1 MSTATTTTKQSDLER
16 VYRIQNL
23 ILNFGWEIERPM
35 PALDDE
41 EKKALDEFLDLIDSQ
56 AVSLSPIPGVFWR
69 CVCPHWTPKFKCQ
82 NDARLMAMALMPHAD
97 SFYEWTAERS
107 VPSSDYGIQFLLE
120 QLNAEYSSS
129 AGVMFAELQP
139 DTGINI
145 WFGRKAGGQLP
156 FFTGQ
161 DTIDAARFL
170 FGVKAV
176 ARPVSGREEPATKA
190 EPTTAKAKSPKMVA
204 KKELPAVAKGKPSR
218 SETDRATEKPL
229 IAAPKQS
236 LEFIDIDCIESDPE
250 NDRKTFDKSE
260 LQELVDSIKKHG
272 VLQPILLRAARSE
285 TGHNSSTSHNRY
297 VIVAGER
304 RWRAAKIAG
313 LKELPAQIS
322 DREGLQVSLARLDE
336 NLKRVDLSPIEKA
349 QGLKRLMDAHGLTQK
364 EVGEA
369 VGVQQGQV
377 SNMLRLLNLPES
389 LQQLVAEGKIAPTFI
404 RVLLPY
410 CDLPAVMDEVAK
422 IFVRKVKTP
431 DAPDG
436 RIELRDVESW
446 IRNAVVNHSRP
457 MKFQQHWSEYSN
469 PSPKDRHFSKVS
481 DENLKLLAPRK
492 IDVMNDWEGKERTF
506 NVKLFDELN
515 KTPLANRR
523 EKHKKYKADR
533 GQSTGTEKTTAKTE
547 RPFDYEWKVEQLLE
561 ARMAELLADAIEATK
576 PSSNRQ
582 KLHAV
587 VLTLAISSG
596 EMIIEEIA
604 GHKTD
609 WRNRVG
615 VAVTKLDCSPA
626 ECDRFLQQLVVKD
639 LRNDSHLDCKTAI
652 ALAKMLG
659 VDLVK
664 AWSPGDEFMKAL
676 TDHGR
681 ELVAAAGHDLPDF
694 LLPFFGI
701 EKKPA
706 KAKKGKAA

>member
-16 VYRIQNL
+16 IGRIKDL
-23 ILNFGWEIERPM
+23 ILNFRWEIERPLPSIDEVDKAM
-35 PALDDE
+35 LDQ
-41 EKKALDEFLDLIDSQ
+41 FLDLIDSQ
-56 AVSLSPIPGVFWR
+56 ASSKDPIPEVFWKF
-69 CVCPHWTPKFKCQ
+69 VQPHWTPTFKSP
-82 NDARLMAMALMPHAD
+82 NDARLMAMALCPHAD
-97 SFYEWTAERS
+97 ALSEWIYEQTD
-107 VPSSDYGIQFLLE
+107 PSSDESIQWILDDL
-120 QLNAEYSSS
+120 QPEYSSF
-129 AGVMFAELQP
+129 AGVMFTESSPAG
-139 DTGINI
+139 TSI

-156 FFTGQ
+156 FFTFAE
-161 DTIDAARFL
+161 TIEAARFL
-170 FGVKAV
+170 FGVEAV

-250 NDRKTFDKSE
+250 NDRKTFDKAE
-260 LQELVDSIKKHG
+260 LQELADSIKKHG

-285 TGHNSSTSHNRY
+285 TGHNRY

-533 GQSTGTEKTTAKTE
+533 GQSTGAEKTTAKTE
-547 RPFDYEWKVEQLLE
+547 RPFDYERKVEQLLE